1 MIVVGGRG
9 TNWGPLIGAAT
20 LMLADTVL
28 RDLNELRVAGLS
40 LIILLVMLF
49 LPNGVVGLIG
59 WIFNW
64 KPKNNQSNTDGQKNL
79 KQVLRSNRTQVFKKG
94 NWIKS
99 FGDEKW

>member
-59 WIFNW
+59 GIFNW

-99 FGDEKW
+99 FGDEK